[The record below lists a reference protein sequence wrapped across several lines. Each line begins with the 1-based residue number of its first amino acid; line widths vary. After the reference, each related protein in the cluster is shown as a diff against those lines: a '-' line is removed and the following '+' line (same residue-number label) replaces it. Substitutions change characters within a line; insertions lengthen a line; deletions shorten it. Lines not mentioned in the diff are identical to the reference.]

1 MALSPGTHLGPY
13 EIVAPLGAGGM
24 GEVYR
29 ARDPRLGREVA
40 VKVLPAAFSRDAERL
55 RRFEQEAR
63 AAGLL
68 NHPNILAIYDIGT
81 QEDAPYVVSELL
93 EGETLRE
100 RITAGALPARKA
112 IEIAVQVARGLAAA
126 HEKGIVHRDLKP
138 ENVLVT
144 TDGRAKILD
153 FGLAK
158 LTRPDEGAGGLTQAQ
173 TVAAQTDPGLVV
185 GTVGYMSPEQVRGR
199 AVDHRSD
206 IFSFGAILYEMLAG
220 RRAFHRESSVE
231 TMNAILKE
239 EPTEIAE
246 ASRAVSPA
254 LERLVRHCLEKSPDE
269 RFQSARDL
277 AFHLEAVS
285 SGSGVS
291 GGESGAFAHAGEIGR
306 ARPRAIPL
314 PLAAALLVA
323 VAVAAL
329 LAGRMLWGR
338 GASAGPGPAPS
349 ATFLQLTALSGPE
362 AFPALSPDG
371 AFLVYSAG
379 SRGNSDLF
387 LQRIGGQNPIN
398 LTQDSP
404 KDDIMPAVSPDGQ
417 TIAFRSERDE
427 GGLYLMG
434 ATGES
439 ARRLT
444 DFGYN
449 PSWSPNG
456 QEIVCA
462 TEAIVAPL
470 SRGSTSQLWIVNRAS
485 GEKRLLYA
493 GDAVQPSWS
502 PSGDRIAFWGLPKG
516 SGQRDL
522 WTVAARG
529 DAKAAD
535 TVRVTSDAWLDW
547 NPVWSPD
554 GRHLYFASDRGGT
567 VNVWRVAIDEASGRV
582 LGAPEAVMTPS
593 RWSAHLSFSRDGNR
607 LVYMAEDSRSEILKS
622 AFDPVAE
629 TITGRPSS
637 LLSGSLNAIEIDV
650 SPDGNW
656 LATRGSLRYE
666 DLYVLRTDGTGLR
679 RLTDDAYRDRRPQ
692 WTPDGKRLVFYSNR
706 GGTYE
711 IWSINVDG
719 SGLTQLTKS
728 ADGLNWPTLSP
739 DGSLATAFGSEES
752 VLLDLDRPIDGRVRE
767 PLPLMGD
774 DDVFWPYSWSRDG
787 QRLAGTFS
795 RLDDPQREG
804 IALYSLAAKTFE
816 RIAERGSNPSWL
828 GDGKRLLF
836 AAQDTLYLARVGETA
851 PRPVLVMD
859 AGSSLGSF
867 VLARDDRTL
876 YYVVWKSESDIWMAD
891 LGAPAAP

>member
-1 MALSPGTHLGPY
+1 MTLSPGTRLGPY

-29 ARDPRLGREVA
+29 ARDARLGREVA

-81 QEDAPYVVSELL
+81 QEGSPYVVSELL

-100 RITAGALPARKA
+100 RVTAGALPARKA
-112 IEIAVQVARGLAAA
+112 TEIGMQIARGLAAA

-158 LTRPDEGAGGLTQAQ
+158 LTRPDEGASGLTQAQ

-185 GTVGYMSPEQVRGR
+185 GTVGYMSPEQVRGK

-206 IFSFGAILYEMLAG
+206 IFSFGAILYEMLSG
-220 RRAFHRESSVE
+220 ERAFQRESAVE
-231 TMNAILKE
+231 TMSAILKE
-239 EPTEIAE
+239 EPPEIA
-246 ASRAVSPA
+246 AANRAVSPA

-291 GGESGAFAHAGEIGR
+291 GAQSGAFERPGEI
-306 ARPRAIPL
+306 ARPRLRAIPL
-314 PLAAALLVA
+314 PLAVALLAVVA
-323 VAVAAL
+323 AAAL

-338 GASAGPGPAPS
+338 GSAREHGAVPA
-349 ATFLQLTALSGPE
+349 ATFLQLTALSGE
-362 AFPALSPDG
+362 ESFPALSPDG
-371 AFLVYSAG
+371 AFLVYAAG

-404 KDDIMPAVSPDGQ
+404 KDDLMPAVSPDGQ
-417 TIAFRSERDE
+417 MIVFRSERDE

-444 DFGYN
+444 DFGHN
-449 PSWSPNG
+449 PSWSPDG

-462 TEAIVAPL
+462 TEAISMPL
-470 SRGSTSQLWIVNRAS
+470 ARSSTSQLWIVKKAT
-485 GEKRLLYA
+485 GEKRLLCE
-493 GDAVQPSWS
+493 GDAVQPTWS
-502 PSGDRIAFWGLPKG
+502 PHGDRIAYWGLPEG
-516 SGQRDL
+516 SGQRDI
-522 WTVAARG
+522 WTIPARG
-529 DAKAAD
+529 EAKAAD
-535 TVRVTSDAWLDW
+535 AVRVTSDAWVDW

-554 GRHLYFASDRGGT
+554 GRYLYFASDRGGT
-567 VNVWRVAIDEASGRV
+567 MNVWRIAIDEESGRV
-582 LGAPEAVMTPS
+582 RGDPEPIMTPS
-593 RWSAHLSFSRDGNR
+593 LWSAHFSFSRDGTR
-607 LVYMAEDSRSEILKS
+607 LVYMAAETRSEVLKT
-622 AFDPVAE
+622 AFDPDAGTV
-629 TITGRPSS
+629 TGRASS
-637 LLSGSLNAIEIDV
+637 LLSGSLLTITLDV

-656 LATRGSLRYE
+656 IATYGSLRHE
-666 DLYVLRTDGTGLR
+666 DLYVLRVDGTGLR
-679 RLTDDAYRDRRPQ
+679 RLTDDSYRDRRPR
-692 WTPDGKRLVFYSNR
+692 WMPDGRRLVFYSNR
-706 GGTYE
+706 TGAYE
-711 IWSINVDG
+711 IWSIDADG
-719 SGLTQLTKS
+719 SSLTQLTKW
-728 ADGLNWPTLSP
+728 DGAYTFATPNP
-739 DGSLATAFGSEES
+739 DGSLATVFGNES
-752 VLLDLDRPIDGRVRE
+752 AILDFNRPIEDRIRETLPPMSDGH
-767 PLPLMGD
+767 
-774 DDVFWPYSWSRDG
+774 VFWPSSWSRDG

-795 RLDDPQREG
+795 RPDDPQREG
-804 IALYSLAAKTFE
+804 IALYSFVTKIYE
-816 RIAERGSNPSWL
+816 RIAERGGNPTWL
-828 GDGKRLLF
+828 RDGRRLLF
-836 AAQDTLYLARVGETA
+836 TVADTLYLAEVGRSA
-851 PRPVLVMD
+851 LRPVFAQDRGVE
-859 AGSSLGSF
+859 LGDYALSP
-867 VLARDDRTL
+867 DNRTL
-876 YYVVWKSESDIWMAD
+876 YYIVWRSESDIWMAN
-891 LGAPAAP
+891 LEAPAP